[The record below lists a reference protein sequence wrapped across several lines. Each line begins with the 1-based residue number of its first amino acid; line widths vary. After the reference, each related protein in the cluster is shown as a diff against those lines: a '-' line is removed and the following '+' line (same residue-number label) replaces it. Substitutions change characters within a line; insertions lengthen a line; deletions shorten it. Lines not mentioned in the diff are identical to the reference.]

1 MPAVRRDE
9 NQNPAQQRARLAGG
23 FRWMGPAL
31 SALALSLGAA
41 LFAYTVDDAFI
52 VGRYARRLAG
62 GLGYSF
68 VDGPSTDGVTA
79 PIWLLP
85 GVVGAMMGADPVDAA
100 KCTGLAC
107 AALTVLLLHEAAR
120 RRAIG
125 ALGAAVAGGFLVLA
139 PSFLA
144 WSVAG
149 LEAPAAALACT
160 VLAAAVVNEPRPLWA
175 GLAAAL
181 LVLLRPE
188 CAPVAL
194 ALAGQ
199 LARRIGRPAA
209 PALALPVAALVALAA
224 GRWLAFGALTPLS
237 AAAKPPDLAH
247 GIEYALRV
255 LGYGTALVALP
266 AALHAARGSRRMR
279 VLLGAVGVHLA
290 AIVLA
295 GGDWMPGVR
304 LFVPVLP
311 LVAWMVGVG
320 VSDIVRRT
328 RSKTVLVAA
337 CCVVLG
343 APGALFAIDAQQ
355 AIEAGRTREREGR
368 ALAHELTRAARRV
381 ALIDVG
387 FLAYVGGF
395 EPVDLAGVTD
405 PGIGRLPG
413 GHCDKPIT
421 GAMLVE
427 RGVDGLLL
435 HASREPRA
443 DEEGR
448 LTALAG
454 HPVERRLAMDET
466 VRRVFRVAEIR
477 PYAEGYWYVLLRP
490 RVAEARPLH

>member
-1 MPAVRRDE
+1 MRRDE
-9 NQNPAQQRARLAGG
+9 NRNPAAKAVRRAGAFPWVGLAL
-23 FRWMGPAL
+23 A
-31 SALALSLGAA
+31 ALALGLGAG
-41 LFAYTVDDAFI
+41 LFVYTVDDAFI
-52 VGRYARRLAG
+52 VGRYAQRLADG
-62 GLGYSF
+62 RGYGF
-68 VDGPSTDGVTA
+68 VDGPPTDGVTA
-79 PIWLLP
+79 PIWLVP
-85 GVVGAMMGADPVDAA
+85 GVLGAALGADPVQAA
-100 KCTGLAC
+100 KLTGLAC
-107 AALTVLLLHEAAR
+107 AALSVLVLHGAAR

-125 ALGAAVAGGFLVLA
+125 ALGAGVACGFLVLA

-149 LEAPAAALACT
+149 LEASAAALACT
-160 VLAAAVVNEPRPLWA
+160 VLAAAALNAPRPLRA

-194 ALAGQ
+194 ALAGH

-209 PALALPVAALVALAA
+209 PALALPGAALAA
-224 GRWLAFGALTPLS
+224 LAGARWLAFGTLTPLS

-247 GIEYALRV
+247 GIEYAIRV

-266 AALHAARGSRRMR
+266 AAVAAARGSRRMR

-311 LVAWMVGVG
+311 LLAWMVGVG
-320 VSDIVRRT
+320 VSDLVRRT
-328 RSKTVLVAA
+328 RSRAALVAA

-343 APGALFAIDAQQ
+343 APGLLFVLDARQAID
-355 AIEAGRTREREGR
+355 AGRTREREGR
-368 ALAHELTRAARRV
+368 ALARELTAAAHRV

-405 PGIGRLPG
+405 PRIGRLPG
-413 GHCDKPIT
+413 GHCDKPVT
-421 GAMLVE
+421 GAMLIE

-435 HASREPRA
+435 HASSEPRA
-443 DEEGR
+443 DAEGR
-448 LTALAG
+448 LVALAG

-466 VRRVFRVAEIR
+466 VRRAFRVTEIR
-477 PYAEGYWYVLLRP
+477 RYAEGYWYVLLRP
-490 RVAEARPLH
+490 RVAEALPLH